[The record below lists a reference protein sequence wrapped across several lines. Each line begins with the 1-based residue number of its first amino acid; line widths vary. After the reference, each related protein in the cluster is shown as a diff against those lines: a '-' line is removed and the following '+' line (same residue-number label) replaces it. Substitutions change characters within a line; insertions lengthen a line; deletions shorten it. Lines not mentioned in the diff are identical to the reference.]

1 MKNGILQRL
10 LTTQRDNR
18 SLPLPLLM
26 GLGLGSTRSG
36 VSVSPTSA
44 MAATAVWACVRILAE
59 SVAQLPLRLY
69 ERTPEGKRLAPAHP
83 LYTLLHDVPNPE
95 LTSFQLRRAMM
106 VHIATYGNAY
116 CEIEWQDNFPV
127 ALWPLSPEATKP
139 VHVDGRLFYESVM
152 PNGDRIRL
160 PAYRVWHVAGLG
172 FDPLV
177 GVSPVRQHMEAI
189 GLAQAMQA
197 HGAAFFGNGARP
209 GIVIK
214 TDELL
219 TKESAARANEA
230 FSTAYEGLDNA
241 YRTMILQ
248 KGWDVATVG
257 FPPDQAEFLGSREFQ
272 TVEIARIYNV
282 PPHMIQHLADATY
295 SNIEHQGL
303 QFVTNTLMP
312 YLVGFEQSIT
322 RDLLVGEERQRYFAE
337 FLVDGLQRSDITS
350 RYSAYATA
358 IQNGFMSI
366 NEARSRENFNPVQ
379 DGDTH
384 LVPMNLQPLGTKPA
398 QTGVQ
403 GQRSEVACGCGVEH
417 RDAATDAT
425 DALQRGRE
433 GSARSFVPVMS
444 DVFARTVR
452 RESKAV
458 SRAAGQYL
466 RQRSV
471 EDFDAWLERFY
482 DELLPT
488 LQRDMTP
495 SMLAVAEQAALSVAN
510 ELGGEA
516 LETDDVAREFINAF
530 LNALGIDYIRSS
542 KGQIRNAMQA
552 AVDNGEDMVEAVDT
566 QLAHMEDERPADRA
580 EITAFEALN
589 ALIVMNYSRR
599 GIRRIRWV
607 ANGRACPFCKR
618 IDGKVAGIEEFFVG
632 EGETIDLGDLG
643 GMKIDR
649 SKRHGPLHRGCQCSV
664 RAEVEV

>member
-1 MKNGILQRL
+1 MQRL
-10 LTTQRDNR
+10 LAPRKEDR
-18 SLPLPLLM
+18 SISPALLM
-26 GLGLGSTRSG
+26 GLGLGTTRSG
-36 VSVSPTSA
+36 VNVSPSSA
-44 MAATAVWACVRILAE
+44 MAATAVWACVRVLAE

-69 ERTPEGKRLAPAHP
+69 ERTPEGKRVAPEHP

-106 VHIATYGNAY
+106 VHLCTWGNAY
-116 CEIEWQDNFPV
+116 CEIEWQDNYPV
-127 ALWPLSPEATKP
+127 ALWPLMPDKTAPKY
-139 VHVDGRLFYESVM
+139 VDGRLFYETTM
-152 PNGDRIRL
+152 PNGDKVLL
-160 PAYRVWHVAGLG
+160 PSYRVWHVAGLG

-209 GIVIK
+209 GVVVK
-214 TDELL
+214 TDEVL
-219 TKESAARANEA
+219 TKESAERLQDAVR
-230 FSTAYEGLDNA
+230 AYEGLDNA

-248 KGWDVATVG
+248 KGWDVQTVG
-257 FPPDQAEFLGSREFQ
+257 IPPDEAQFLGSREFQ

-322 RDLLVGEERQRYFAE
+322 RDLLVGNERQRYFAE

-366 NEARSRENFNPVQ
+366 NEARSRENFNPVK

-398 QTGVQ
+398 DVATTA
-403 GQRSEVACGCGVEH
+403 QRSAQECGCGVEH
-417 RDAATDAT
+417 RDARAEGDVAP
-425 DALQRGRE
+425 DALQDGRE
-433 GSARSFVPVMS
+433 VSARSFIPVLS
-444 DVFARTVR
+444 DVYARTVR

-458 SRAAGQYL
+458 GRAAAQYL
-466 RQRSV
+466 QARGI

-482 DELLPT
+482 DELLPV
-488 LQRDMTP
+488 LQRDLTP
-495 SMLAVAEQAALSVAN
+495 AMLAVAEQAAASVVR

-516 LETDDVAREFINAF
+516 LTTDDQVKEFINGF

-542 KGQIRNAMQA
+542 KGQIRKAIQS
-552 AVDNGEDMVEAVDT
+552 AVDNGEDVVAAVDA
-566 QLAHMEDERPADRA
+566 QLAHMEEERPADRA
-580 EITAFEALN
+580 ELTAFEALN
-589 ALIVMNYSRR
+589 ALVVMNYGRR
-599 GIRRIRWV
+599 GVQRIRWV
-607 ANGRACPFCKR
+607 ANGRACPFCKS
-618 IDGKVAGIEEFFVG
+618 IDGKVAGINEFFVN
-632 EGETIDLGDLG
+632 EGETINVADLGSMAL
-643 GMKIDR
+643 DR
-649 SKRHGPLHRGCQCSV
+649 AKRHGPLHRGCQCSV
-664 RAEVEV
+664 RAEVEVL